1 MPEIVKVVMKLN
13 IHDNDCKRKILKAVS
28 GLLGIDSLTFE
39 MKDSTLTIVG
49 DVDAV
54 KITNKLKKWNAFI
67 HTLGP
72 AKEPEK
78 KEPEKK
84 GGGEDEEAKKK
95 KREEEEE
102 AIKRLIESYC
112 CCRGYHSYP
121 TQRFCIHAVEEAPTG
136 CVIC

>member
-1 MPEIVKVVMKLN
+1 MPESVKVVMKLN
-13 IHDNDCKRKILKAVS
+13 IHDNECKRKILKAVS
-28 GLLGIDSLTFE
+28 GLLGIDSLAFE
-39 MKDSTLTIVG
+39 MKDNTLTIVG

-84 GGGEDEEAKKK
+84 GGEDEEAKKK
-95 KREEEEE
+95 KQEEEE
-102 AIKRLIESYC
+102 AIKRLIEAYC
-112 CCRGYHSYP
+112 CSRGDHSYP
-121 TQRFCIHAVEEAPTG
+121 TQRLCIHAVEEAPTG